1 MASNRFTYRNLKEES
16 NKNLSSTVF
25 APIAVDY
32 HSSPNLMFNKN
43 CLLNINVHV
52 FRRLISLH
60 ISYSLDT

>member
-1 MASNRFTYRNLKEES
+1 MASNRFTYQNLKEES

-32 HSSPNLMFNKN
+32 HSLPNLMFNKN
-43 CLLNINVHV
+43 CLLNINVYV